1 MAPAVCLGNT
11 NRPLTTAV
19 WEPGAA
25 TRSWVTLVPSSF
37 FCPGSDSVGISCWP
51 LTWGHS
57 TSCDI
62 TVWVLA
68 TRLEAYFKANTE
80 QRQAYLGKEVTQTW
94 ASAKW
99 NLLYQRLPL
108 CHSCRLESGRENA
121 VPLLVALQIISML
134 RRRRKQKAGDA
145 QAPELTQW
153 HRAIS

>member
-25 TRSWVTLVPSSF
+25 TRSWGTLVPFPF

-68 TRLEAYFKANTE
+68 TWLEAYFKANTE
-80 QRQAYLGKEVTQTW
+80 QRQSLFGKGSHPDAGICKVESPLSKA
-94 ASAKW
+94 AS
-99 NLLYQRLPL
+99 LPL
-108 CHSCRLESGRENA
+108 LPFG
-121 VPLLVALQIISML
+121 I
-134 RRRRKQKAGDA
+134 
-145 QAPELTQW
+145 
-153 HRAIS
+153 